1 MDLTGWDASWGPLPS
16 TTNNLIPP
24 QTLWHY
30 SCATNA
36 PPQITAQPQSQTVS
50 AGATVSFSVQASG
63 SAPLSDCWYKN
74 GLPLTDDTRITGSA
88 SSTLS
93 IASVQSSDAG
103 TYTARVS
110 NPAGS
115 VGSAGATLTVWTG
128 AGGSNPGGIALI
140 PAGSYVM
147 GNCIENEG
155 WGDELPLH
163 TVYVSAFYMDKFDV
177 TYALWQ
183 QVFNWATNHGY
194 EFDNSG
200 YGKAAN
206 HPVVEVNWYDSV
218 KWCNAR
224 SEMVGLTPAYYTDA
238 SQTVV
243 YRSGDLDISN
253 ACVNWNAG
261 YRLPTEAEWENAAR
275 GGLSGQRFPWGNTI
289 NENQANYYSYDGY
302 WNGSTP
308 YYSVDVNSYSG
319 YNTNFVTENMPYTSP
334 VNYFA
339 PNGYGLYDM
348 AGNVCQWCWD
358 WVGSYS
364 SDFQSDPHGPTA
376 GSNRVYRGGC
386 WSLDIFYCRTA
397 YRYSG
402 WAVNVSDNTS
412 LGFRSVLRL
421 GQ

>member
-1 MDLTGWDASWGPLPS
+1 VIMNDSHRQLRRGAGLLCLLLFCGANYAAAGAAPVVSNVRAAQRAGTQLVDIFYDLADPSSASLAITVLVSTNGGASYTLPATSFSGSGWGSAVTPG
-16 TTNNLIPP
+16 NNK
-24 QTLWHY
+24 QVTWNAGADWSGHY
-30 SCATNA
+30 SANVRFRV
-36 PPQITAQPQSQTVS
+36 TA
-50 AGATVSFSVQASG
+50 
-63 SAPLSDCWYKN
+63 
-74 GLPLTDDTRITGSA
+74 DDA
-88 SSTLS
+88 V
-93 IASVQSSDAG
+93 A
-103 TYTARVS
+103 
-110 NPAGS
+110 
-115 VGSAGATLTVWTG
+115 
-128 AGGSNPGGIALI
+128 PGGMALI
-140 PAGSYVM
+140 PAGSFVM

-163 TVYVSAFYMDKFDV
+163 TIYVSAFYMDKFDV

-224 SEMVGLTPAYYTDA
+224 SELVGLTPAYYTDA

-243 YRSGDLDISN
+243 CRSGDLNISN
-253 ACVNWNAG
+253 ACVNWTAG
-261 YRLPTEAEWENAAR
+261 YRLPTEAEWEKAAR

-302 WNGSTP
+302 WSGSTP

-319 YNTNFVTENMPYTSP
+319 YNTNFATENMPYTSP

-386 WSLDIFYCRTA
+386 WSLDIF
-397 YRYSG
+397 
-402 WAVNVSDNTS
+402 
-412 LGFRSVLRL
+412 
-421 GQ
+421 